1 MTNTELVVH
10 RYISAHAMTRRGTIV
25 DALSYGD
32 WEAGHRIRVALDS
45 LVARQLVQKHG
56 EGKRNLRYTIK
67 KETQ

>member
-1 MTNTELVVH
+1 MTNAELVIH

-45 LVARQLVQKHG
+45 LVARQIVQQIG
-56 EGKRNLRYTIK
+56 TGKRNLRYQI